1 MRGFSLK
8 RLNATFVKL
17 VYSPPEEPKLRWVQ
31 FIRNLFAK
39 TDGRLAFVL
48 GMFSSILVIIYFFYN
63 FIITQ
68 TPMRMAKPSAALIQN
83 LPLWARIKSL
93 PLPIPRNGEIIA
105 ISLILFVAIAF
116 FFYAFAVLLTWGRR
130 GNFLSISTVLIS
142 AAVFFLI
149 SVWSFP
155 NVNRNIFNYML
166 RGRTAAIYN
175 SNPYYVPAERFSE
188 DPIYRYA
195 NPKHTEKPGGKL
207 PAWMLINVSVAKL
220 AGNEPVKM
228 LLFYRFTFFTFSIL
242 NLILIAAILRRLY
255 PRFMLSGI
263 LLYGWN
269 PIVIIYGQSKI
280 DTVMVFYLL
289 LGSYL
294 LVRNRNL
301 IAVASLTLS
310 ALTKLVTLPLIA
322 IYWLRE
328 LALRRWRGL
337 LITSVILG
345 VTAFAVYVPFW
356 YGPGIILQ
364 HIGLVSAG
372 GATASGFS
380 KAFLRVGFCLLIVWV
395 AYTQNGTTPMLFRG
409 WAIVML
415 YFSFFITK
423 VGSADYLMT
432 LLWLASLSCDFRI
445 VWLTIAIT
453 FSSFMLNIW
462 HTNSSGLFPLP
473 DLFSLPRLL
482 IYLVIPL
489 LVFICMTIVLFW
501 KRLTGQHDS
510 KRVSGEYFIQRP

>member
-1 MRGFSLK
+1 MSGFSFK
-8 RLNATFVKL
+8 RLNATFAKV

-48 GMFSSILVIIYFFYN
+48 GMFSFLLVIIYFFYS
-63 FIITQ
+63 FIIMQ

-93 PLPIPRNGEIIA
+93 PLPIPRNSEIIA
-105 ISLILFVAIAF
+105 ISLILFVAIGF
-116 FFYAFAVLLTWGRR
+116 FLYAFAVLLTWGRR
-130 GNFLSISTVLIS
+130 GNVLTISTVVIS
-142 AAVFFLI
+142 AAMFFLI

-166 RGRTAAIYN
+166 RGRTAAIYD
-175 SNPYYVPAERFSE
+175 SNPYVVPAERFSQ
-188 DPIYRYA
+188 DPIYPFA
-195 NPKHTEKPGGKL
+195 DPKHTKKPGGKL
-207 PAWMLINVSVAKL
+207 PAWMLINVFVAKF
-220 AGNEPVKM
+220 AGNDPVKM
-228 LLFYRFTFFTFSIL
+228 LLFYRGIFFTFCML
-242 NLILIAAILRRLY
+242 NLLLIGGILRELY

-269 PIVIIYGQSKI
+269 PIVVIYGQSKI

-301 IAVASLTLS
+301 IGVASLTLS

-328 LALRRWRGL
+328 LPLRRWRGL
-337 LITSVILG
+337 LITSSIIG

-356 YGPGIILQ
+356 DGPGIILQ
-364 HIGLVSAG
+364 HIGSTSAG
-372 GATASGFS
+372 GAAASGFT
-380 KAFLRVGFCLLIVWV
+380 KVFLRVGFCLLIAWV
-395 AYTQNGTTPMLFRG
+395 ACTQSGTSLQLFRG
-409 WAIVML
+409 WAVVML

-423 VGSADYLMT
+423 IGSADYLMT
-432 LLWLASLSCDFRI
+432 LLSLASLSCDFRI
-445 VWLTIAIT
+445 VLLTIAIA
-453 FSSFMLNIW
+453 FPSFANMLRILLPCEPFPENDYC
-462 HTNSSGLFPLP
+462 HT
-473 DLFSLPRLL
+473 D
-482 IYLVIPL
+482 
-489 LVFICMTIVLFW
+489 
-501 KRLTGQHDS
+501 KD
-510 KRVSGEYFIQRP
+510 E